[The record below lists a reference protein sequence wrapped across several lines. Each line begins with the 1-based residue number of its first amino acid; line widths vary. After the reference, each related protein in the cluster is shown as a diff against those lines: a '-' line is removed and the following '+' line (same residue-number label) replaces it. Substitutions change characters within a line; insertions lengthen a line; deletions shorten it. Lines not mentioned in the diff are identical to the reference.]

1 MLNAFCN
8 LLIPGKNE
16 FITSRRVLGG
26 GGGGGG
32 WGIGRTNDQLLDF
45 RHLQHGQVSIYTR
58 RILTETAMATN
69 LLD

>member
-8 LLIPGKNE
+8 LLIPGKK
-16 FITSRRVLGG
+16 RVYHFEACV